1 MTDSKFTNVE
11 PKKPKENLLH
21 RGILPADQYVVQKGE
36 DEANA
41 NAALQKARDEVKKN
55 GAKADPAIIEAAL
68 KAAKFDTPSVKLLM
82 EQNPRL
88 ALVAAEAKIG
98 YDTDDHHQ
106 ALDNS
111 KPPKVIGHKSFQI
124 SLDGG
129 FRTITKQE
137 AAKASGNSQ
146 ATGGVGNSAHQ
157 HGEGIDFT
165 IMEPDG
171 KGNMVAINE
180 ATLPRKYP
188 YMTEKDPKTGNWK
201 KVPDANVKQG
211 GAEDYQHAAWWFA
224 HVLKRDYNIKSALAG
239 DYKEEKSLGKGWRDD
254 TRIRLYQA
262 GGGDGAAYDW
272 RHVQL
277 PGVRD
282 VSAGPGEMGFGQQFA
297 DEWERNF
304 RDGRVMVNGETQ
316 PNSWIDPALH
326 PEAGAQYKPAPPKPP
341 AKPKAPGHGH
351 GH

>member
-1 MTDSKFTNVE
+1 MTESKFTAVE
-11 PKKPKENLLH
+11 PKKPRENVLK
-21 RGILPADQYVVQKGE
+21 RGILPEEQYVVQQGQ
-36 DEANA
+36 DAANA
-41 NAALQKARDEVKKN
+41 NAALQKARDDVKKN
-55 GAKADPAIIEAAL
+55 GAKADPKLIEAAL
-68 KAAKFDTPSVKLLM
+68 RAAKFDEPSVRLLM

-88 ALVAAEAKIG
+88 ALVAAEAKIS
-98 YDTDDHHQ
+98 YDTDDHHF

-129 FRTITKQE
+129 FRTIGKQE

-171 KGNMVAINE
+171 KGNMAAINE
-180 ATLPRKYP
+180 LTLPRKYP
-188 YMTEKDPKTGNWK
+188 YMSEKDPKTGNWK
-201 KVPDANVKQG
+201 KVPDANPKQG

-224 HVLKRDYNIKSALAG
+224 RVLKRDYNVKSALAG
-239 DYKEEKSLGKGWRDD
+239 DYPEEKNLNKGWAEDN
-254 TRIRLYQA
+254 RIRLYQPGGTNGA
-262 GGGDGAAYDW
+262 GYDW

-282 VSAGPGEMGFGQQFA
+282 LSEGPGEMGLNKQFA
-297 DEWERNF
+297 EEWERNF
-304 RDGRVMVNGETQ
+304 RDGRVILNGETQ

-326 PEAGAQYKPAPPKPP
+326 PEEGPQYKPAPPKPQAKP
-341 AKPKAPGHGH
+341 KPKAPGHQ
-351 GH
+351 